1 MGPPTKSPG
10 RDLTLERRIFADVVT
25 GSQSSLCIFSPKQ
38 NQQME
43 MNVYLLL
50 AFSSHRVHFHASR
63 TQSGTEGSIIDMGVV
78 CPKH

>member
-43 MNVYLLL
+43 MNVYLP
-50 AFSSHRVHFHASR
+50 FSSHLSVHFHASR